1 MSLLLRIEVLA
12 HRVCLSTGG
21 HQFGFLIFEGREK
34 ARNLFVQVCNN
45 LVLGFLGLLIPQEV
59 ALQLLDPLGEFVKLH
74 DQCMVIFLQ
83 TFVHF
88 IEGFI
93 LMVLLPLFAPPYL
106 LALLILLHD
115 FIPLISEPLNF
126 NVKILY
132 IPIEL
137 VNQLVLLS
145 HLITRHATSQLLLLL
160 VRSQAK
166 R

>member
-1 MSLLLRIEVLA
+1 MVVLL
-12 HRVCLSTGG
+12 
-21 HQFGFLIFEGREK
+21 Q
-34 ARNLFVQVCNN
+34 
-45 LVLGFLGLLIPQEV
+45 
-59 ALQLLDPLGEFVKLH
+59 AL
-74 DQCMVIFLQ
+74 
-83 TFVHF
+83 VHF
-88 IEGFI
+88 IQGLI
-93 LMVLLPLFAPPYL
+93 LMKLLPLFAPPYL